1 MSLEKA
7 TQDLNLQVLIT
18 ADKNPRG
25 IPSAKFIVRSEIHLS
40 LSGT

>member
-1 MSLEKA
+1 MSIEKA

-25 IPSAKFIVRSEIHLS
+25 IPAAKFIVS
-40 LSGT
+40 LNCFCMHY